1 MLRQSLSTV
10 GFGTVFSLCVALSSC
25 QPIERTN
32 CCDADNENNDD
43 FWCYATPPSCPPCE
57 DPFYCSLPAE
67 CWTSPPNCEVCPD
80 PRICPKPDGGVDG
93 DVDDFDIVAD
103 VVQPD
108 IPETEPDPHLY
119 MVECAAMTGGGLP
132 GYLSLYGTW
141 DHYVLMG
148 QQNYPSATER
158 YTQLYIADLDDYTIR
173 VIGQV
178 PEIRMGNSAQAI
190 VIDDASRMAYF
201 INQKWVVPLGCTEAS
216 CRYYL
221 ASLWGIGLD
230 TWEVA
235 RITDDAEFPLETEHC
250 ASHHGFV
257 SISAIDT
264 VNNWLTVDCEYYNER
279 GEGLSP
285 MVAFETYRIH
295 LVTGEIQPISDSE
308 KLYSPSTVY
317 LDSGHGAYRFAWSN
331 EWNADRTGWLTDS
344 FGFHVWDLHGAVP
357 IKVYERYYGRDEIA
371 SGTGVAIDGWY
382 YWNELVDGHLQIR
395 GVDVVTGEIRT
406 TDDPTFEKA
415 GAHPAGR
422 AVPHLVSFFGGT
434 GFLDYMGMIA
444 TTQEGIHL
452 WDKELNLIRRAT
464 PNLPFRFGVFFNGTE
479 STRWMLLT
487 ADVGSETCLFV
498 RDLHAAGVID
508 PLTNRLLPEE

>member
-1 MLRQSLSTV
+1 MGVAAMV
-10 GFGTVFSLCVALSSC
+10 GFGCAGCAPRECPTGSECNNTWD
-25 QPIERTN
+25 P
-32 CCDADNENNDD
+32 CDQNPGPDCARCWDE
-43 FWCYATPPSCPPCE
+43 AICP
-57 DPFYCSLPAE
+57 FE
-67 CWTSPPNCEVCPD
+67 CRTSPPNCEVCPD
-80 PRICPKPDGGVDG
+80 PWICPKPDGGVNG
-93 DVDDFDIVAD
+93 DVDDFDVVGD

-108 IPETEPDPHLY
+108 LPETDPDPHLY

-132 GYLSLYGTW
+132 GYLSLYGAW
-141 DHYVLMG
+141 DHHILMG
-148 QQNYPSATER
+148 HQNYPSATER
-158 YTQLYIADLDDYTIR
+158 YTQLYLANLEDFTIR

-178 PEIRMGNSAQAI
+178 PDIRMGDLAEAI
-190 VIDDASRMAYF
+190 VIDEPSRMAYF
-201 INQKWVVPLGCTEAS
+201 INQEWVVPPGCTEAS

-230 TWEVA
+230 TWEVV
-235 RITDDAEFPLETEHC
+235 RITDDAELPLESEHC

-295 LVTGEIQPISDSE
+295 LVTGEIQTISDE
-308 KLYSPSTVY
+308 HKYYSPSTPY
-317 LDSGHGAYRFAWSN
+317 LDVGHGQYRFSTSREWSN
-331 EWNADRTGWLTDS
+331 EEGTTWQIEPI
-344 FGFHVWDLHGAVP
+344 GFHVWDLQGAVP
-357 IKVYERYYGRDEIA
+357 VKVYERYYNRDEIA
-371 SGTGVAIDGWY
+371 SGSTVAVDGWY

-395 GVDVVTGEIRT
+395 GVDLVTEEVRT
-406 TDDPTFEKA
+406 TGDTAFEKA
-415 GAHPAGR
+415 GAMAAGR

-444 TTQEGIHL
+444 TTQEGIYL
-452 WDKELNLIRRAT
+452 WDKDLDVIRRAT
-464 PNLPFRFGVFFNGTE
+464 PNLPFRFGVFFNGAE

-487 ADVGSETCLFV
+487 ADVDGETCLFV

-508 PLTNRLLPEE
+508 PLTSRLLPEE